1 MKKLHYAWAVCLGC
15 ALFMFVS
22 AGLTANAFSVVQP
35 YILAQNGFTNTQT
48 SMIMTVR
55 SLAYLGCMFLMPW
68 YYRLFG
74 YRRGAALSVLLA
86 AAAFALFAL
95 ADRLYLYYL
104 AGLIAGLCG
113 GFGSIVAATILIT
126 RWFHEKHGLALGVCA
141 ASTGLATVIFSPI
154 LTELIERFSLAVC
167 FWALAGLCLLLA
179 AAVWLLLRDSPE
191 SCGKT
196 SYGVRQD
203 RPVKPVQR
211 RVPELHRAHWALL
224 LVAACLMGGITTP
237 GFTHVMILFTT
248 SGVPTQTASLC
259 ISIFGVALM
268 LGKCAYGESCD
279 LIGSRRT
286 NWLFGGVL
294 CAGLLLCAL
303 SDLHVPAFPFAA
315 SILFGLG
322 IPIGTVGLSVW
333 AEDFTN
339 AAHFDWALRLL
350 QIGSG
355 IGALLFSFMPGM
367 IADTT
372 GSYAPAY
379 FIFLG
384 FMVFI
389 LLVVQGTYY
398 KILRETARQEA

>member
-22 AGLTANAFSVVQP
+22 AGLTGNAFSVVQP

-55 SLAYLGCMFLMPW
+55 SLAYLACMFLMPW

-74 YRRGAALSVLLA
+74 YRRGGALSVLLA

-95 ADRLYLYYL
+95 ADKLYLYYL
-104 AGLIAGLCG
+104 AGLIAGLCA
-113 GFGSIVAATILIT
+113 GFGSIVPATILIT
-126 RWFHEKHGLALGVCA
+126 RWFYEKHGLALGICT

-154 LTELIERFSLAVC
+154 LTRLIERYSLAVC
-167 FWALAGLCLLLA
+167 FWVLAGFCLLLTF
-179 AAVWLLLRDSPE
+179 AVWLLLRDSPE

-196 SYGVRQD
+196 PYGVRQD
-203 RPVKPVQR
+203 SPGKPIR
-211 RVPELHRAHWALL
+211 RSVPELHRARWAILL
-224 LVAACLMGGITTP
+224 IAACLMGSISTP
-237 GFTHVMILFTT
+237 AFTHVMILFTT

-259 ISIFGVALM
+259 ISIFGIALM
-268 LGKCAYGESCD
+268 LGKCIYGESCD
-279 LIGSRRT
+279 LLGSRRT
-286 NWLFGGVL
+286 NWLFGGML

-303 SDLHVPAFPFAA
+303 SDLHISFFPFAA
-315 SILFGLG
+315 AILFGLG
-322 IPIGTVGLSVW
+322 IPIGTVGVSVW

-339 AAHFDWALRLL
+339 EAHFDWALRLL
-350 QIGSG
+350 QTGSSAG
-355 IGALLFSFMPGM
+355 SLLFSFMPGM
-367 IADTT
+367 IADLT

-389 LLVVQGTYY
+389 LLVVQSTYY
-398 KILRETARQEA
+398 KIARASAREGA